1 MGVKRPPARKRA
13 DTDNALDAERFRVTL
28 ASIGDAVISTD
39 TNGLVTFLNPVA
51 ESMTGWQSQDAI
63 GQSLDIVC
71 RILDDRTRLVTPNPV
86 TRVLREGRVVA
97 LPDHATLVSKDG
109 REWLIEDSAAPIK
122 DASGQIA
129 GAVMVFHDVTERRQ
143 AEKGMRES
151 EQRLRAIFDQAAVG
165 IAVAN
170 LDGRFTEMN
179 DRFCRILGYPADELR
194 QKTFLDLTY
203 REDLAVTQKAASEL
217 RQRKIPEYSMEK
229 RYVRKDGSVIW
240 SFTTVALLTDSNDAP
255 YQFIGVIDDITA
267 RKLAE
272 AEVQQNAQRLK
283 LAMDGGNL
291 GDWSW
296 DSASDRLHLGSRAQ
310 AILGISDTDT
320 IAWTEL
326 RKMLHRDEGERSRNT
341 VEAAKEARTD
351 FTLEYRVSHSRG
363 EDRWAA
369 VRGRG
374 VYAPDGSV
382 LGLTGVVQDVTERK
396 RAEHALQEEAR
407 TLELL
412 NETGKAIAASLD
424 VQTLRQIVTD
434 KATMLTNAKFGAF
447 FYNTTDEN
455 GDSFM
460 LFAMSGATREAFE
473 KFGQPRATP
482 LFAPT
487 FRGEAPIRCD
497 DVLLDPRYG
506 KAEPHRGMPEGHL
519 PVRSYLAVPV
529 ISRSGSVIGGLFFGH
544 PEPGVFTERAEK
556 LVVGV
561 AAQAAVAIDNALL
574 YEAAQKA
581 SEDRKYL
588 LESER
593 SARHAAVRLSEMKDH
608 FLSTLSHELRT
619 PLSAILGWS
628 QVLKQGP
635 KDLEDLQ
642 TGLDKI
648 ERNANI
654 QTKLIEDLLD
664 MSQITSGKVRLDVQP
679 IFPFATVDAAL
690 ESVRVTA
697 ESKGVQIEK
706 NMDPAAGPIAGDA
719 GRLRQIVWNLLSNAI
734 KFTPKGGKVE
744 VALRRTE
751 SHVEIS
757 VADSGI
763 GIDAEYLEHVF
774 DRFRQAEASTTR
786 RYGGL
791 GIGLS
796 VVKQLVEL
804 HGGSVHAKSAGEG
817 KGATF
822 AVRLPVLVAHTG
834 ADREMGFHARSL
846 TGAPELEALNLSGIS
861 VIVVDD
867 EPDARDLVSRV
878 LSESGATVA
887 ATSNAEEAIAL
898 IERDRPHM
906 LITDIG
912 MPDVDGFE
920 LLRRVRALGEA
931 RGGKLPAI
939 ALTAFARSE
948 DRTRALRA
956 GFQVHLTKP
965 VDPSE
970 LIATVANVAGRTD
983 DWDMKG

>member
-1 MGVKRPPARKRA
+1 
-13 DTDNALDAERFRVTL
+13 
-28 ASIGDAVISTD
+28 
-39 TNGLVTFLNPVA
+39 
-51 ESMTGWQSQDAI
+51 
-63 GQSLDIVC
+63 
-71 RILDDRTRLVTPNPV
+71 
-86 TRVLREGRVVA
+86 
-97 LPDHATLVSKDG
+97 
-109 REWLIEDSAAPIK
+109 
-122 DASGQIA
+122 
-129 GAVMVFHDVTERRQ
+129 
-143 AEKGMRES
+143 
-151 EQRLRAIFDQAAVG
+151 
-165 IAVAN
+165 
-170 LDGRFTEMN
+170 
-179 DRFCRILGYPADELR
+179 
-194 QKTFLDLTY
+194 
-203 REDLAVTQKAASEL
+203 
-217 RQRKIPEYSMEK
+217 
-229 RYVRKDGSVIW
+229 
-240 SFTTVALLTDSNDAP
+240 
-255 YQFIGVIDDITA
+255 
-267 RKLAE
+267 
-272 AEVQQNAQRLK
+272 
-283 LAMDGGNL
+283 
-291 GDWSW
+291 
-296 DSASDRLHLGSRAQ
+296 
-310 AILGISDTDT
+310 
-320 IAWTEL
+320 
-326 RKMLHRDEGERSRNT
+326 MLHRDETERSRNT
-341 VEAAKEARTD
+341 VEAAKQSRAD
-351 FTLEYRVSHSRG
+351 FALEYRVSHPHG

-382 LGLTGVVQDVTERK
+382 QGLTGVVQDVTERK
-396 RAEHALQEEAR
+396 RAELALQDEAR

-424 VQTLRQIVTD
+424 IQTLLQLVTD
-434 KATMLTNAKFGAF
+434 KATKLSNAKFGAF

-455 GDSFM
+455 GDAFR
-460 LFAMSGATREAFE
+460 LYALAGAPREAFE

-487 FRGEAPIRCD
+487 FKGEAPIRCD
-497 DVLLDPRYG
+497 DVALDPRYG
-506 KAEPHRGMPEGHL
+506 KAEPHRGMPAGHL

-529 ISRSGSVIGGLFFGH
+529 ISRSGGVIGGLLFGH
-544 PEPGVFTERAEK
+544 PEAGVFTEKAEQ

-574 YEAAQKA
+574 YEASQKA
-581 SEDRKYL
+581 SEDRKFL

-642 TGLDKI
+642 SGLDKI

-664 MSQITSGKVRLDVQP
+664 MSRIASGKVRLEVQP
-679 IFPFATVDAAL
+679 VFPFAAVDAAL
-690 ESVRVTA
+690 ESIRSTA
-697 ESKGVQIEK
+697 EAKGVQIVK
-706 NMDPAAGPIAGDA
+706 NLDTGAGPVAGDA
-719 GRLRQIVWNLLSNAI
+719 GRLQQIVWNLLSNAI

-744 VALRRTE
+744 IALRRAE

-774 DRFRQAEASTTR
+774 DRFRQADASTTR

-804 HGGSVHAKSAGEG
+804 HGGSVHAKSDGAG

-822 AVRLPVLVAHTG
+822 SVRLPVLVAHTG
-834 ADREMGFHARSL
+834 ADHEMGFHARTL
-846 TGAPELEALNLSGIS
+846 KGMPELDPLNLAGIS
-861 VIVVDD
+861 VIIIDD
-867 EPDARDLVSRV
+867 EPDIRELVSRM
-878 LSESGATVA
+878 LSESGASVTVA
-887 ATSNAEEAIAL
+887 TSAEEAITL
-898 IERDRPHM
+898 IERDRPNM

-912 MPDVDGFE
+912 MPDIDGFE

-970 LIATVANVAGRTD
+970 LIATVASIAGRTD
-983 DWDMKG
+983 DWDTKG